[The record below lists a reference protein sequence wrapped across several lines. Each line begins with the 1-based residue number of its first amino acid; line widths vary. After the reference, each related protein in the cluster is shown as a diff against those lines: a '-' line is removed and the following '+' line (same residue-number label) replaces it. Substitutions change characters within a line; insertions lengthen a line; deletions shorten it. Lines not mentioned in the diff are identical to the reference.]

1 MKSRVAANLLIQFTL
16 VIYAVG
22 DSEIHSEALAFKL
35 CVFTGF
41 FDMQM
46 MSRPLMGEL

>member
-1 MKSRVAANLLIQFTL
+1 MKNRVAANLLVQFTL

-35 CVFTGF
+35 SVFTGF
-41 FDMQM
+41 FDM
-46 MSRPLMGEL
+46 

>member
-1 MKSRVAANLLIQFTL
+1 MKSRVASNLLVQFTL

-22 DSEIHSEALAFKL
+22 YSEIHSAALAFKL